1 MVLIPSHCF
10 RQYDIRGIADEE
22 FASAAV
28 AQLGRAIGTYLLR
41 YAPGRSKKVT
51 VGRDARLSSPRLKDA
66 LAAGL
71 ASAGLSV
78 IDLGLCPTPALY
90 FSLFH
95 LKPRGGVMI
104 TGSHNPPEYNG
115 FKVCAGKETLYGKEI
130 QKIGK
135 LASNKSRPP
144 APLPARRAYRPEGR
158 AFSPE
163 GKIRSKEIIPD
174 YIDFMV
180 KHFRGLKARAGKQKG
195 FKVVLDSG
203 NGTAGLV
210 APEILRRLGVRA
222 VELYSRPDGRFPHHH
237 PDPTVPENMRDLIR
251 TVAREKAAA
260 GIGYDGDA
268 DRIGVVDPEGRI
280 VWGDALM
287 AIFARA
293 ILRENPGATIIGE
306 VKCSQVMY
314 DEITRAGGRAIMW
327 KTGHSLIKKKMKEEK
342 ALLAGEM
349 SGHLFF
355 ADRYFGYDDAI
366 YASLRLVELLL
377 KSRKSLSQWVG
388 ELPAACATPEIR
400 VDCRE
405 EEKFGIVAG
414 LKEFLSDAGRV
425 ESHFGLA
432 PRGVVTVDGIRL
444 TFDRGWVLARAS
456 NTQPALVLRYEAE
469 DEQVLKQL
477 QGAFEKLLKK
487 VSKSRPPTA
496 DGRPPKKPK

>member
-1 MVLIPSHCF
+1 MKIPSHCF

-28 AQLGRAIGTYLLR
+28 TQLGRAIGTYLLR

-115 FKVCAGKETLYGKEI
+115 FKVCAGKETLFGKEI

-135 LASNKSRPP
+135 LASS
-144 APLPARRAYRPEGR
+144 GR
-158 AFSPE
+158 LAAGRGRIE
-163 GKIRSKEIIPD
+163 EREIIPD

-180 KHFRGLKARAGKQKG
+180 KHFRGIKARAGKQKG

-203 NGTAGLV
+203 TGTAGLV

-237 PDPTVPENMRDLIR
+237 PDPTVPENLRDLIR

-377 KSRKSLSQWVG
+377 LSRKSLSQWVG

-414 LKEFLSDAGRV
+414 LKEFLSDAVRV

-432 PRGVVTVDGIRL
+432 PRRVVTVDGIRL

-469 DEQVLKQL
+469 NEQVLKQL

-487 VSKSRPPTA
+487 VAKS
-496 DGRPPKKPK
+496 RPPKKPK

>member
-1 MVLIPSHCF
+1 MLIPSHCF
-10 RQYDIRGIADEE
+10 RQYDIRGIAEEE
-22 FASAAV
+22 FSSAGTE
-28 AQLGRAIGTYLLR
+28 QLGRAIGTYLLR
-41 YAPGRSKKVT
+41 CAPGRSKKVT

-71 ASAGLSV
+71 AQAGLSV
-78 IDLGLCPTPALY
+78 IDLGICPTPVLY

-115 FKVCAGKETLYGKEI
+115 FKVCSGKDTLYGKEI

-135 LASNKSRPP
+135 LAGGPFQPRGLPGR
-144 APLPARRAYRPEGR
+144 LPARRGLQPGGIE
-158 AFSPE
+158 E
-163 GKIRSKEIIPD
+163 LEITSD
-174 YIDFMV
+174 YINFMV
-180 KHFRGLKARAGKQKG
+180 KHFRGIKARAGKQKG
-195 FKVVLDSG
+195 FKVVIDSG
-203 NGTAGLV
+203 NGVAGLV
-210 APEILRRLGVRA
+210 VPEILKRLGVRA
-222 VELYSRPDGRFPHHH
+222 VELYSEPDGRFPHHH

-251 TVAREKAAA
+251 AVAREKAAA
-260 GIGYDGDA
+260 GFGYDGDA

-293 ILRENPGATIIGE
+293 ILRENPGAAVIGE

-355 ADRYFGYDDAI
+355 ADRYFGYDDAV
-366 YASLRLVELLL
+366 YASLRLIELILL
-377 KSRKSLSQWVG
+377 SGKSLSRWVG
-388 ELPAACATPEIR
+388 ELPATCATPEIR

-405 EEKFGIVAG
+405 EEKFGIVER
-414 LKEFLSDAGRV
+414 LKEFLSDPGRV
-425 ESHFGLA
+425 ENHFGLA
-432 PRGVVTVDGIRL
+432 PRGVVTVDGIRV

-469 DEQVLKQL
+469 NEQALKQL
-477 QGAFEKLLKK
+477 RKSFETLLRK
-487 VSKSRPPTA
+487 VGSKQ
-496 DGRPPKKPK
+496 

>member
-1 MVLIPSHCF
+1 MKIPSHCF
-10 RQYDIRGIADEE
+10 RQYDIRGIAEEE
-22 FASAAV
+22 FSSAGIE
-28 AQLGRAIGTYLLR
+28 QLGRAIGTYLIR
-41 YAPGRSKKVT
+41 SAPGKSKKVT

-71 ASAGLSV
+71 AQAGLAV
-78 IDLGLCPTPALY
+78 IDLGVCPTPVLY

-115 FKVCAGKETLYGKEI
+115 FKVCSGKDTLYGKEI

-135 LASNKSRPP
+135 LASSRRL
-144 APLPARRAYRPEGR
+144 ALGHGR
-158 AFSPE
+158 IE
-163 GKIRSKEIIPD
+163 KREITSD
-174 YIDFMV
+174 YINFMV
-180 KHFRGLKARAGKQKG
+180 KHFRGIKARAGKQKG
-195 FKVVLDSG
+195 FKVVIDSG
-203 NGTAGLV
+203 NGVAGLV
-210 APEILRRLGVRA
+210 VPEILRRLGVRA
-222 VELYSRPDGRFPHHH
+222 VELYSEPDGRFPHHH

-251 TVAREKAAA
+251 AVAREKAAA

-293 ILRENPGATIIGE
+293 ILRENPGAAVIGE

-355 ADRYFGYDDAI
+355 ADRYFGYDDAV
-366 YASLRLVELLL
+366 YASLRLIELLL
-377 KSRKSLSQWVG
+377 TSRKSLSQWVG

-405 EEKFGIVAG
+405 EEKFGIVER

-432 PRGVVTVDGIRL
+432 PRGVVTVDGIRV

-469 DEQVLKQL
+469 NEKALMQL
-477 QGAFEKLLKK
+477 RVAFEKLL
-487 VSKSRPPTA
+487 RQI
-496 DGRPPKKPK
+496 R